1 MKIKMKIT
9 NKQTGFSFILSPKET
24 ADFFYSKNA
33 KGKFI
38 NTSEDYNIEDTE
50 RSISNTKFYFAC
62 VGLLALT
69 VSSFLLHLHLNY

>member
-1 MKIKMKIT
+1 MKVT

-33 KGKFI
+33 KGKF
-38 NTSEDYNIEDTE
+38 NNPPEDYKIEDFD

-62 VGLLALT
+62 AGIFALT
-69 VSSFLLHLHLNY
+69 IASFLLHLYLNY